1 MARTAFPTKDQIKR
15 ATAAVI
21 EAAQDARIPIGG
33 IRVMKDGSIEIMGQ
47 VAGQSGGTSD
57 FDKFYGN
64 G

>member
-15 ATAAVI
+15 ATAAAI
-21 EAAQDARIPIGG
+21 EAAKDAHIPIGG
-33 IRVMKDGSIEIMGQ
+33 IRVMRDGSIEILGQ
-47 VAGQSGGTSD
+47 IAGQPSGASD